1 MKITKEKLLMTAL
14 NLFSK
19 YGYDGVSISYLANE
33 LGVTKGAIYRHYE
46 SKQAIFDEIIQRV
59 VKNDKDV
66 AIKNDLP
73 TEREGE
79 YFVSSFD
86 DFISFT
92 LDQFSF
98 YAIDE
103 FGSAFRK
110 MVMLEQ
116 FRNIEM
122 IELYRSIFLTGPI
135 EYTAKV
141 FNSLIK
147 DNKLKGSDS
156 EQMAREYYS
165 SFFMYLSISDYTS
178 DKIKLIQELKDQLLI
193 FKRNYGG

>member
-1 MKITKEKLLMTAL
+1 MTAL

-79 YFVSSFD
+79 YFVSSLD

-116 FRNIEM
+116 FRNIDM
-122 IELYRSIFLTGPI
+122 IELYRGIFLTGPI

-141 FNSLIK
+141 FNSLIN
-147 DNKLKGSDS
+147 DNKLKGLDA

-165 SFFMYLSISDYTS
+165 SFFMYISLSDYTS

-193 FKRNYGG
+193 FKRNHGG

>member
-116 FRNIEM
+116 FRNIDM

-141 FNSLIK
+141 FKSLIDDK
-147 DNKLKGSDS
+147 KLKGSDE

-165 SFFMYLSISDYTS
+165 SFFMYLSLSDYTS
-178 DKIKLIQELKDQLLI
+178 DKIKLIQELKGQLLI
-193 FKRNYGG
+193 FKRNHGG

>member
-79 YFVSSFD
+79 YFVSSLD

-116 FRNIEM
+116 FRNIDM

-165 SFFMYLSISDYTS
+165 SFFMYLSLSDYTS
-178 DKIKLIQELKDQLLI
+178 DKIKLIQELKGQLLI
-193 FKRNYGG
+193 FKRNYRG

>member
-79 YFVSSFD
+79 YFVSSLD

-116 FRNIEM
+116 FRNIDM

-141 FNSLIK
+141 FKSLINDK
-147 DNKLKGSDS
+147 KLKGSDA

-165 SFFMYLSISDYTS
+165 SFFMYLSLSDYTS

-193 FKRNYGG
+193 FKRNHGG

>member
-116 FRNIEM
+116 FRNIDM
-122 IELYRSIFLTGPI
+122 IELYRGIFLTGPI

-141 FNSLIK
+141 FKSLINDK
-147 DNKLKGSDS
+147 KLKGSDA

-165 SFFMYLSISDYTS
+165 SFFMYLSLSDYTS

>member
-1 MKITKEKLLMTAL
+1 MTAL

-122 IELYRSIFLTGPI
+122 IELYRNIFLTGPI

-141 FNSLIK
+141 FNSLIN
-147 DNKLKGSDS
+147 DRKLKGSDA

-165 SFFMYLSISDYTS
+165 SFFMYLSLSDYTS
-178 DKIKLIQELKDQLLI
+178 DKIKLIQELKGQLLI
-193 FKRNYGG
+193 FKRNYRG

>member
-33 LGVTKGAIYRHYE
+33 LGVTKGALYRHYE

-122 IELYRSIFLTGPI
+122 IELYRGIFLTGPI

-141 FNSLIK
+141 FNSLINDK
-147 DNKLKGSDS
+147 KLKGSDA

-165 SFFMYLSISDYTS
+165 SFFLYLSLSDYTS

>member
-33 LGVTKGAIYRHYE
+33 LGVTKGALYRHYE

-116 FRNIEM
+116 FRNIDM

-135 EYTAKV
+135 EYTAQV
-141 FNSLIK
+141 FKSLINDK
-147 DNKLKGSDS
+147 KLNGSDA

-165 SFFMYLSISDYTS
+165 SFFMYLSLSDYTS

>member
-1 MKITKEKLLMTAL
+1 MTAL

-116 FRNIEM
+116 FRNIDM
-122 IELYRSIFLTGPI
+122 IELYRSIFLIGPI

-141 FNSLIK
+141 FKSLI
-147 DNKLKGSDS
+147 NESAEEGGEAGGEEAKG
-156 EQMAREYYS
+156 EQR
-165 SFFMYLSISDYTS
+165 
-178 DKIKLIQELKDQLLI
+178 KGC
-193 FKRNYGG
+193 NYRCEHAGVE

>member
-116 FRNIEM
+116 FRNIDM

-141 FNSLIK
+141 FKSLINDK
-147 DNKLKGSDS
+147 KLKGSDS

-165 SFFMYLSISDYTS
+165 SFFMYLSLSDYTS

>member
-1 MKITKEKLLMTAL
+1 MTAL

-122 IELYRSIFLTGPI
+122 IEL
-135 EYTAKV
+135 
-141 FNSLIK
+141 
-147 DNKLKGSDS
+147 
-156 EQMAREYYS
+156 
-165 SFFMYLSISDYTS
+165 
-178 DKIKLIQELKDQLLI
+178 
-193 FKRNYGG
+193 

>member
-116 FRNIEM
+116 FRNIDM

-147 DNKLKGSDS
+147 DNKLKGSDA

-165 SFFMYLSISDYTS
+165 SFFMYLSLSDYTS
-178 DKIKLIQELKDQLLI
+178 DKIKLIQELKGQLLI
-193 FKRNYGG
+193 FKRNYRG